1 MNKIEAIEWL
11 AGYMNPPDAQD
22 EDAGHMVSDLNIEL
36 AEAKALIEECE
47 VRMIKMFDT
56 WKDDIALEELEN
68 EAENEQK

>member
-1 MNKIEAIEWL
+1 
-11 AGYMNPPDAQD
+11 MNPPDAQD